1 MLKYAVALAMA
12 FSFMACQQSGEQ
24 QQMADQNPTDQQQQM
39 QDQMDA
45 QQPAQSPEGADISD
59 EDLAKFIEVSS
70 AVQEI
75 QMESQQEMIT
85 VVEEEGISVEVYN
98 QIAQARY
105 MGEDES
111 ELDISDED
119 REKFDNAYEVI
130 SEMEVEMEEQLAQK
144 IEEEGM
150 DMNQFQTISMALQQ
164 DPALQQRFQEQ
175 MQGSATPE
183 PNMQ

>member
-24 QQMADQNPTDQQQQM
+24 QQMAEQNPTDQQQQM
-39 QDQMDA
+39 HDQMDS
-45 QQPAQSPEGADISD
+45 QQPAQSAEGAEISD

-70 AVQEI
+70 SVQEV

-85 VVEEEGISVEVYN
+85 VVEEEGLSVEVYN

-105 MGEDES
+105 TGEDEG

-119 REKFDNAYEVI
+119 REKFDRAYEVI

-150 DMNQFQTISMALQQ
+150 DMEQFQTISMVLQQ
-164 DPALQQRFQEQ
+164 DPELQQRFQEQ
-175 MQGSATPE
+175 MQGSGMQETPM
-183 PNMQ
+183 N